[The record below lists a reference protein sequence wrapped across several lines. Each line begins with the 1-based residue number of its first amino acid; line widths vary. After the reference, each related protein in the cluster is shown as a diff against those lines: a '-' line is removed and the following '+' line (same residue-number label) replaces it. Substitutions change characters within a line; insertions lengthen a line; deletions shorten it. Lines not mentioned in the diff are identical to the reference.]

1 MMSSSRRS
9 TPHDEESIYRI
20 PPYYYIHVLDQNTN
34 VTKVEV
40 GPKTFIRQDNEKV
53 ILGPEKMI
61 TIPPRHYCI
70 VENPV
75 LRDKDGRVLI
85 DANGQIKLGHADQD
99 IRLAQDPFPLYPG
112 EVLKQGVSGLRVVMA
127 NSAIRLRAML
137 DFESESGEKRVAGD
151 EWLFEGPGTY
161 IPKKEVEVVE
171 TILATIIQPNQ
182 AIRLRARKETKDRD
196 GNIRVAGE
204 EWLVKKIGAYLPGAY
219 EEVVD
224 VVDAYVLTEKKA
236 LHLRSTRTFK
246 DDKGVLRKNGEEW
259 LITMADTEAH
269 IPNVYE
275 EVVGVVDITTLNN
288 RQYCV
293 ILDPVD
299 KDGKPQLGQKKLV
312 KGEKSFFLLPGEK
325 LEQGIQDVFILG
337 EDEGV
342 ILKANEAF
350 NDVDEKEKELPR
362 RPGDRWMI
370 RGPSEYVP
378 PVEVEV
384 VARRKAIPLDENEG
398 IYIRDIK
405 TGRVRAVCGQTYMLT
420 QDEELWEKELPPTVE
435 QLLAG
440 GKDPLA
446 DRGTRNV
453 VLPEISSFPSM
464 QQMSNQWDEF
474 SNSVQ
479 SQNSSRRPGPLREQ
493 RESRSNF
500 GRNKTRVVTFRVPHN
515 AAVQIYD
522 YKEKTAR
529 VVFGP
534 ELVML
539 CPDEQF
545 TQLSLSGGKPKKPN
559 VIKALCLL
567 LGPDFCTDIVTVETS
582 DHARLQLQLSYNWH
596 FEVGDKGPKDAAKL
610 FSVPD
615 FVGDACKAIASR
627 IRGAVAGV
635 QFDDFHKNSA
645 KIIRTSVFG
654 IDDNHKIRSKF
665 TFPANNL
672 NITSIDIQSVE
683 PVDQRTRDALQKSVQ
698 LAIEITTNS
707 QEATA
712 RHEAERLEQ
721 EAKGR
726 LERQK
731 ITDEAEAE
739 RARKELL
746 ELQAQSAAVES
757 TGQAKAEAQSRAEA
771 ARIEGEA
778 AVQQAKLKAEAA
790 KIEAESELQRL
801 SKTREAELK
810 YQHEQNTL
818 DVTKAKE
825 MTGIETDKFK
835 NMVSSIGSDT
845 IQAIA
850 TAGPE
855 MQVKLLQSL
864 GLKSTLITDGSSPI
878 NLFSTAQGL
887 IGALQQP
894 GSSADY

>member
-1 MMSSSRRS
+1 MSSKRSS
-9 TPHDEESIYRI
+9 TPQEGESIYRI

-75 LRDKDGRVLI
+75 LRDKDDRVVV
-85 DANGQIKLGHADQD
+85 DGNGQIKLAHADQD

-112 EVLKQGVSGLRVVMA
+112 EVLKLGVSALRVVMA

-137 DFESESGEKRVAGD
+137 DYESDSGEKRIAGD

-161 IPKKEVEVVE
+161 IPKKEVEVIE
-171 TILATIIQPNQ
+171 TIRATIIQPNQ
-182 AIRLRARKETKDRD
+182 AIRLRARKETRDRD
-196 GNIRVAGE
+196 GNLRVAGE

-224 VVDAYVLTEKKA
+224 VVDAYVLTDKKA

-246 DDKGVLRKNGEEW
+246 DDKGILRKNGEEW
-259 LITMADTEAH
+259 LITMAETEAH

-275 EVVGVVDITTLNN
+275 EVVGVVNITTLNN

-299 KDGKPQLGQKKLV
+299 KDGKPQLGQKRLM

-325 LEQGIQDVFILG
+325 LEQGIQNVFILG

-350 NDVDEKEKELPR
+350 IDVDEKEKEVKR

-398 IYIRDIK
+398 IYVRDIK

-420 QDEELWEKELPPTVE
+420 QDEELWQKELPPTVE

-453 VLPEISSFPSM
+453 VVPEISSFPAL
-464 QQMSNQWDEF
+464 QQMSTSWDEF
-474 SNSVQ
+474 QASEQVNLS
-479 SQNSSRRPGPLREQ
+479 SSRPPRAVRPSQEPTSKL
-493 RESRSNF
+493 

-596 FEVGDKGPKDAAKL
+596 FEVGDKSPKDAAKL

-654 IDDNHKIRSKF
+654 LDDNHKIRNKF
-665 TFPANNL
+665 TFPANSL

-771 ARIEGEA
+771 ARIEGET

-790 KIEAESELQRL
+790 KIEAESALQRL
-801 SKTREAELK
+801 TKTREAELK
-810 YQHEQNTL
+810 YQSEQDGL
-818 DVTKAKE
+818 DVSKVKE
-825 MTGIETDKFK
+825 LAAIEIEKFQ
-835 NMVSSIGSDT
+835 NMVSSIGADT

-894 GSSADY
+894 ASE